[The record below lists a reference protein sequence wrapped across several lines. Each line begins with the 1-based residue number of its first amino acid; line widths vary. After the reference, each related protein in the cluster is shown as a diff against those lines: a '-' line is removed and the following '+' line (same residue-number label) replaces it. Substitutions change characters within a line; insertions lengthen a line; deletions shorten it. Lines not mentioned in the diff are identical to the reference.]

1 MPTTQ
6 NPNFIPK
13 PNTLSHSTP
22 TTSINRIMITQKKKK
37 KQTEKEKEITIM
49 IYYHQKGQCWR
60 GKEEEQRRPEREGL
74 KEGNGHEPLQSE
86 AWFRCGEAH
95 AEYHGDERD

>member
-1 MPTTQ
+1 MSSTQ
-6 NPNFIPK
+6 NPNFISK
-13 PNTLSHSTP
+13 PYRLSHSTP
-22 TTSINRIMITQKKKK
+22 ITSINRRMITPTKKNGER
-37 KQTEKEKEITIM
+37 TTII
-49 IYYHQKGQCWR
+49 IYYHQKGQWWR

>member
-1 MPTTQ
+1 
-6 NPNFIPK
+6 
-13 PNTLSHSTP
+13 
-22 TTSINRIMITQKKKK
+22 
-37 KQTEKEKEITIM
+37 M

-95 AEYHGDERD
+95 AEYHGDERDWKEEKEEENGGRSRSSSTVVVEFQIATGCTRQGH

>member
-1 MPTTQ
+1 
-6 NPNFIPK
+6 
-13 PNTLSHSTP
+13 
-22 TTSINRIMITQKKKK
+22 
-37 KQTEKEKEITIM
+37 M